1 MLSGFQGKIFKC
13 SFSDRQVG
21 QCMCSGK
28 TWITFHLNYFY
39 LHQWL
44 EIHTMFIKTG
54 STTLYTLKKKHL
66 SLFQWPKHSSFI
78 YHTCDIQMMLFF
90 FFPIVFISWRLITL
104 QYCSGFCHTL
114 TWISRGFTCVPH
126 PELPSHLP
134 PHPSG
139 SSQCTSPEHL
149 SYAQMMLFLNT
160 KLGIYTFIVVG
171 SRLFNDGHDSP
182 CYQGDSLR
190 THHTP

>member
-1 MLSGFQGKIFKC
+1 MVIQWQAGWPVHVQREDLNN
-13 SFSDRQVG
+13 FSPQLFLPSPMAWNSHHVYKNG
-21 QCMCSGK
+21 V
-28 TWITFHLNYFY
+28 NYFIY
-39 LHQWL
+39 
-44 EIHTMFIKTG
+44 I
-54 STTLYTLKKKHL
+54 KKKHL
-66 SLFQWPKHSSFI
+66 SLFQWPKHSPFI

-90 FFPIVFISWRLITL
+90 FFPIVFISWRLINL

-114 TWISRGFTCVPH
+114 TWISHGFTCVPH
-126 PELPSHLP
+126 PEHPSLLP

-160 KLGIYTFIVVG
+160 KLGIYAFIVVG
-171 SRLFNDGHDSP
+171 SRLFNDRHESP